1 MDSNHW
7 PSSDREKCMLLPLLA
22 GKSWGEGGNEEAG
35 EGGEAQMSGRS
46 RPRIGGRDFVR

>member
-7 PSSDREKCMLLPLLA
+7 RSSERDKCMLLPLLA
-22 GKSWGEGGNEEAG
+22 GKSWGDGGNEE
-35 EGGEAQMSGRS
+35 EGEAQMSGRS